1 MSVWKS
7 DEKLVIFSSLIFPS
21 KITLFDKKCQEFDA
35 VFHHQMK
42 YLEFRQKYSAGRPIF
57 KSHLD
62 VSSGD
67 ETLCLMLDILHKQ
80 AWR

>member
-21 KITLFDKKCQEFDA
+21 KIVLFNKKYQEFDA

-42 YLEFRQKYSAGRPIF
+42 YLEVRRKYSAARPIF
-57 KSHLD
+57 NSHLG

-67 ETLCLMLDILHKQ
+67 ETLRLMLDILHKQ
-80 AWR
+80 T